1 MDIVKFIEKLYHIN
15 LMEYQKQ
22 LVRNIYHALENGE
35 EIKWLVPPRGGS
47 RFDLSILHGIVCA
60 IYKEQMKG
68 DATKCGIK
76 E

>member
-1 MDIVKFIEKLYHIN
+1 MDIVEFIEKLYHIN

-35 EIKWLVPPRGGS
+35 EIKWLVPPRGIDRS
-47 RFDLSILHGIVCA
+47 NLLILHGIVCA

-68 DATKCGIK
+68 DNNYYG
-76 E
+76 

>member
-1 MDIVKFIEKLYHIN
+1 MDIVDFIEKLYHIN

-47 RFDLSILHGIVCA
+47 RFDLSIN
-60 IYKEQMKG
+60 
-68 DATKCGIK
+68 
-76 E
+76 

>member
-1 MDIVKFIEKLYHIN
+1 MDIVEFIEKLHHIN

-35 EIKWLVPPRGGS
+35 EIKWLVPPRGIDIS
-47 RFDLSILHGIVCA
+47 NLLILHGIVCA

-68 DATKCGIK
+68 

>member
-1 MDIVKFIEKLYHIN
+1 MDIVEFIENCTKIN

-22 LVRNIYHALENGE
+22 FVRNMYDALENGE
-35 EIKWLVPPRGGS
+35 EIKYLVPPRGIS

-68 DATKCGIK
+68 